1 MTEKGP
7 VTVEPQES
15 GAYWRVFL
23 DRPKGNILDGEMVGA
38 LTAVFRRA
46 AGDADLKALCLEGRG
61 SHFSFGA
68 SVPEHMPEHVETML
82 HAFHGML
89 RTMLDGSYV
98 VLAAVRGQCLGG
110 GLELASLCHRV
121 FASSDARMGQPE
133 IVLGVFPPVAS
144 VVLPERVGRANAEDL
159 CLSGRIIQ
167 ADEAQRIGLIDVIA
181 DDPSQASFDY
191 AKEHLLPH
199 SASSLRYAVKA
210 ARHGLRAH
218 LTTELD
224 EVERIYLE
232 ELMATGDAVEG
243 LKAFIGKRAP
253 QWKNR

>member
-1 MTEKGP
+1 MAKEGP
-7 VTVEPQES
+7 VTVEPVEG

-23 DRPKGNILDGEMVGA
+23 DRPKGNILDGEMFES

-46 AGDADLKALCLEGRG
+46 AAAADLKALCLEGRG

-82 HAFHGML
+82 RAFHGML
-89 RTMLDGSYV
+89 QTMLDGSYV

-110 GLELASLCHRV
+110 GLELVTCCHRV
-121 FASSDARMGQPE
+121 FASSDARLGQPE

-144 VVLPERVGRANAEDL
+144 VILPERVGRGNAEDL

-167 ADEAQRIGLIDVIA
+167 ADEAQRMGLIDVIA
-181 DDPSQASFDY
+181 EDPSAAALDY
-191 AKEHLLPH
+191 AKEHLLPR

-210 ARHGLRAH
+210 ARSGLRARF
-218 LTTELD
+218 TAELQ
-224 EVERIYLE
+224 EVERIYLQ
-232 ELMATGDAVEG
+232 ELMATRDAVEG
-243 LKAFIGKRAP
+243 LKAFMEKRDP
-253 QWKNR
+253 QWENR

>member
-1 MTEKGP
+1 MTEEGP
-7 VTVEPQES
+7 VTVEPQEG
-15 GAYWRVFL
+15 GAYWRVLL
-23 DRPKGNILDGEMVGA
+23 DRPKGNILDREMVEA

-82 HAFHGML
+82 RGFHGML
-89 RTMLDGSYV
+89 RTMLDGCYV

-121 FASSDARMGQPE
+121 FASSDVRMGQPE
-133 IVLGVFPPVAS
+133 IVLGVLPPVAS
-144 VVLPERVGRANAEDL
+144 VVLPERVGRGNAEDL

-181 DDPSQASFDY
+181 EDPSQAAFDY

-210 ARHGLRAH
+210 ARHGLRAR

-224 EVERIYLE
+224 EVERIYLR

-243 LKAFIGKRAP
+243 LKAFMEKRAP